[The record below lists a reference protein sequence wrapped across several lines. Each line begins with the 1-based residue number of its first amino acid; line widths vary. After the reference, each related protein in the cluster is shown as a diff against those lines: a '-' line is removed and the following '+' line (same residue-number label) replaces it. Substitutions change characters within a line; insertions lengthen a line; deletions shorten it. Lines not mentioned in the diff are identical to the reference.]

1 MMNRYWGKNFNFH
14 IHYLHVITSVGG
26 GLVRFSFYW
35 RQKLTDIHNTVF
47 ILYTTKKTNTKT
59 GEVRRLTIK
68 VCVANLYA
76 FKPDIPEKYFALVA
90 ILIFFFSEGHN

>member
-1 MMNRYWGKNFNFH
+1 MMNRYWEKNFNFH

-59 GEVRRLTIK
+59 GEVRILTIK
-68 VCVANLYA
+68 VYVGNLYA
-76 FKPDIPEKYFALVA
+76 FKPKTLKFLRYQTFLKN
-90 ILIFFFSEGHN
+90 ILHLLQF